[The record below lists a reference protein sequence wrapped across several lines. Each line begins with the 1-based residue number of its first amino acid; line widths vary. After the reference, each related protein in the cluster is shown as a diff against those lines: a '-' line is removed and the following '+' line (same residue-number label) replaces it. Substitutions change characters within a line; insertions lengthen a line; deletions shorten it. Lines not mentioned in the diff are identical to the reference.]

1 MVSAVKWGNSGPI
14 VVSAVGRVAQIGEL
28 YDSREDKFLAISL
41 FNKKQPSSSI
51 ISTDNGESK
60 MKVAMLN
67 TYKEKFNTLDI
78 TAEIKLSMLTGL
90 IKLEGS
96 AKFFNDKK
104 QSYRSA
110 KASLIHSMT
119 TCYDHIVIHNTE
131 LKPMIDL
138 DVLEQIDATHVVV
151 GIQWGGNVFISIED
165 TNSDEQDNTKV
176 EGNLRAEGK

>member
-14 VVSAVGRVAQIGEL
+14 VVSAVGRVAQLGEL
-28 YDSREDKFLAISL
+28 YDSREDKFMAISL
-41 FNKKQPSSSI
+41 FNKKLPSTSI

-67 TYKEKFNTLDI
+67 TYKDKFHTLDI
-78 TAEIKLSMLTGL
+78 TAELKLSILTGL

-110 KASLIHSMT
+110 KSSLIHSMT
-119 TCYDHIVIHNTE
+119 TCYDQIVIHNTE

-151 GIQWGGNVFISIED
+151 GIQWGGN
-165 TNSDEQDNTKV
+165 
-176 EGNLRAEGK
+176 